1 MCFENVHAL
10 PGIMHEGSKRPG
22 TTMHAMAETV
32 LVCCR
37 VEVKSKWRLTR
48 QYGNDASVAM

>member
-1 MCFENVHAL
+1 
-10 PGIMHEGSKRPG
+10 MHEGSKRSG
-22 TTMHAMAETV
+22 KAMHAVAETV

>member
-1 MCFENVHAL
+1 MCFRNVHAL
-10 PGIMHEGSKRPG
+10 QERMHEGSKRSG
-22 TTMHAMAETV
+22 KAMHAVAETV